1 MDNKTLQETLFQ
13 GISPGY
19 WGFGLKRII
28 LEIPSNTQNEIAF
41 AFTSVGFKSEE
52 KDFYIGLRMQKDPYS
67 IKFRICDESTDVK
80 EAWRSMLEEFLK
92 EKNISYT
99 ASKNANNY
107 RLI

>member
-1 MDNKTLQETLFQ
+1 
-13 GISPGY
+13 
-19 WGFGLKRII
+19 
-28 LEIPSNTQNEIAF
+28 
-41 AFTSVGFKSEE
+41 
-52 KDFYIGLRMQKDPYS
+52 MQKDPYS